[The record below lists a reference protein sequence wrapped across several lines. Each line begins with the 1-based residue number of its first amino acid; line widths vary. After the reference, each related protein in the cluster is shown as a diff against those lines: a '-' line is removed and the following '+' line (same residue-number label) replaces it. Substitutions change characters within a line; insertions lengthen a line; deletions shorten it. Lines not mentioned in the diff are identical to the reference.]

1 MYRSHSDW
9 CEMVPH
15 SGFDL
20 HFSDNE
26 WCWASFHVFVS
37 HLYVF
42 FGEMTIQEYWSD
54 LPFPLPVNHILS
66 ELSTM
71 TRLSWWPCMAWLIAS
86 LNYTS
91 PIATRLWSMKGAIN
105 RYVFIVI
112 FKPCFPV
119 DFMFFFVP
127 VSFCLFPL
135 YHACVL
141 LLLVFVN
148 LLYVFCSYSFLQVWL
163 LSMSTLF
170 RLIVIKIKTHSINK
184 IYIFLLSFPTYMI

>member
-1 MYRSHSDW
+1 MGFSH
-9 CEMVPH
+9 
-15 SGFDL
+15 
-20 HFSDNE
+20 
-26 WCWASFHVFVS
+26 
-37 HLYVF
+37 
-42 FGEMTIQEYWSD
+42 QEYWSD
-54 LPFPLPVNHILS
+54 LPFPVPVNHILS

-86 LNYTS
+86 LNYIS
-91 PIATRLWSMKGAIN
+91 PVATRLWSMKGAIN

-148 LLYVFCSYSFLQVWL
+148 LLYVFCRYSFLQVWL

-170 RLIVIKIKTHSINK
+170 TLIVIKIKTHSINK
-184 IYIFLLSFPTYMI
+184 IYVFYSSSPHIWYNFMPSFTSSCLWFCSSLWLSSLSKLFLLFLKNLCWFV